1 MESLRRSEIEEVAAG
16 LEFTEG
22 PAWHPDGYLVF
33 SDIPASTIY
42 RLGRHGLEVFR
53 RPSGNSNGL
62 AFDPQGRLVACEHG
76 NRRVSITRDDGTVVP
91 LADHYGGKR
100 LNSPNDVVVRSDGAV
115 YFTDPPYGVEA
126 DQRELDFQGVFRVTP
141 DGALTVVAGDFV
153 KPNGL
158 CFSPDESLLYIAD
171 TELHQ
176 VRVFDVAGDGTLAGG
191 RVFFQVSAPAQ
202 LRPDGMKVDAEGNL
216 YVAGF
221 DGVWV
226 IAPDGRHVETWPLP
240 IRLSNL
246 AFGDDGLSL
255 YITARPVVYRVRVR
269 HPGATATATAT
280 DERRATD
287 LTDLH
292 RSG

>member
-1 MESLRRSEIEEVAAG
+1 MESLRLSEIVEVAAG

-42 RLGRHGLEVFR
+42 NIGQHGLEVFR

-76 NRRVSITRDDGTVVP
+76 NRRVSITQPDGTVAP
-91 LADHYGGKR
+91 LATHYEGKR

-126 DQRELDFQGVFRVTP
+126 GLRELDFQGVFCVRAEGT
-141 DGALTVVAGDFV
+141 LTLAVGDFV

-176 VRVFDVAGDGTLAGG
+176 VRVFDVAADGTLANG
-191 RVFFQVSAPAQ
+191 RVFFQVSAPTQ
-202 LRPDGMKVDAEGNL
+202 LRPDGMKVDAGGNL

-240 IRLSNL
+240 IRPSNL
-246 AFGDDGLSL
+246 AFGDDGHSL

-269 HPGATATATAT
+269 NHGTGQTTETTETVAT
-280 DERRATD
+280 DF
-287 LTDLH
+287 TDLH
-292 RSG
+292 